1 MFDKLKAFLFYHKV
15 TQQTRSWYQCI
26 CNDIFGLD
34 FTEKSLKWTILVCDS
49 EDEEDNFEK

>member
-1 MFDKLKAFLFYHKV
+1 MFDKLKAFPFYYKV
-15 TQQTRSWYQCI
+15 TQQTRSWYQRI

-49 EDEEDNFEK
+49 EDEEDDFEK

>member
-1 MFDKLKAFLFYHKV
+1 MFDKLKAFPFYHKV
-15 TQQTRSWYQCI
+15 TQQTRSWYQRI

-49 EDEEDNFEK
+49 EDEEDDFEK